1 MSNGIFFHPILEAN
15 ARNDLY
21 PTHPRAAV
29 RVLSANRHPPTAL
42 RSPVSGFRF
51 PPSALRFLLPLRV
64 PAPSRE
70 YHPARNRASFNS
82 PLATMCSTL
91 AASVW

>member
-1 MSNGIFFHPILEAN
+1 MSNRIFFHPILEAN
-15 ARNDLY
+15 ARDDLY

-29 RVLSANRHPPTAL
+29 RVLSAIRQPPT
-42 RSPVSGFRF
+42 
-51 PPSALRFLLPLRV
+51 ALRFLLPLRV